1 MHKKRPTSQLRAG
14 IRLHKA
20 GNLLEAAKSYR
31 QVLSVDPKQ
40 PDALHLL
47 GVIAHAGGKY
57 DDAVNLISQSLR
69 INPANVDALNDLA
82 GIVQGRGGLS
92 QAAELYNIAIAAAP
106 KGDHLYSNRGDV
118 LRRLGRF
125 EEAQESFSSALKL
138 NPNSRWALGN
148 LGTLYVEMESYAEAE
163 ACFRRALAAN
173 PGLPQAHCNLG
184 VALKLQGKYAEADEC
199 FHCALVLQPKYAPA
213 HVDLGASLKA
223 QGRLAEAIQSYWRAL
238 EINPRSDL
246 ALTNLG
252 NALMEQGEYTDALG
266 CLQKAVSLNP
276 ASHFAQNNLGSAL
289 IDLNRSGEAVSYV
302 RRALEIRPQ
311 YAQAH
316 NNLGT
321 ALLALGRAAEAV
333 DCFRRALQ
341 ITPGLVES
349 HWDLAFTLLLKGDF
363 LSGWD
368 EYEWRWQRKDHPARS
383 FDMPAWQGENL
394 AGKRLLIYA
403 EQGAGDT
410 IQFARY
416 VPLLAQRGARVI
428 LECPRALV
436 ALLGTL
442 PGVERVIAKGDRLPP
457 ADFQCAL
464 LSLPRWF
471 GTTQET
477 IPSQVP
483 YLQARS
489 DGPRLPAFG
498 PSPDGRSLR
507 VGFVW
512 SGNPE
517 HQNDARRSI
526 ALEVLRPWLAN
537 QEAVFHSLQPKPASG
552 AGKPPQID
560 DLVTD
565 LTDLIGD
572 YADTACLVR
581 QLDLVIAV
589 DTSVAHLAGALGHP
603 VWLLLPYAPDWRWL
617 MDRHDSPWYPSM
629 TIFRQPVAG
638 DWSSVL
644 RAVSENL
651 RRPPKAAKKPSPE

>member
-1 MHKKRPTSQLRAG
+1 MGFYPAEPANRVPTPSTPTRTVKPEARTWFL
-14 IRLHKA
+14 K
-20 GNLLEAAKSYR
+20 GNDCLTRGQKLEAARCFYQAVR
-31 QVLSVDPKQ
+31 EQ
-40 PDALHLL
+40 PDFSD
-47 GVIAHAGGKY
+47 AHY
-57 DDAVNLISQSLR
+57 
-69 INPANVDALNDLA
+69 
-82 GIVQGRGGLS
+82 
-92 QAAELYNIAIAAAP
+92 
-106 KGDHLYSNRGDV
+106 
-118 LRRLGRF
+118 
-125 EEAQESFSSALKL
+125 
-138 NPNSRWALGN
+138 
-148 LGTLYVEMESYAEAE
+148 
-163 ACFRRALAAN
+163 
-173 PGLPQAHCNLG
+173 NLG
-184 VALKLQGKYAEADEC
+184 VALHELKQLAEASACYEQVVRLQPDHASAWNNLGVARRLLGQRQKAVEAHRRAVALDPGQIDFKINLANALRAGEMTDEAIQLLQQTLQGNPGSATLWHTLGNAWREA
-199 FHCALVLQPKYAPA
+199 
-213 HVDLGASLKA
+213 
-223 QGRLAEAIQSYWRAL
+223 GRLAES
-238 EINPRSDL
+238 E
-246 ALTNLG
+246 
-252 NALMEQGEYTDALG
+252 DA
-266 CLQKAVSLNP
+266 
-276 ASHFAQNNLGSAL
+276 
-289 IDLNRSGEAVSYV
+289 
-302 RRALEIRPQ
+302 
-311 YAQAH
+311 
-316 NNLGT
+316 
-321 ALLALGRAAEAV
+321 
-333 DCFRRALQ
+333 FRRALQ